1 MTRLVSLLALLIL
14 AGCTSTRS
22 ISSSVG
28 NHIADITSVGDA
40 TSSLSVLSL
49 VGGLST
55 AGGIVLLAVTGG
67 RRGWYPAIGG
77 VALCLLNWAV
87 MTYAHAIFIPVLV
100 ATGVITVAWTYRLV
114 RQILREKGNK
124 KCSQIS
130 PRLWGR
136 RGS

>member
-1 MTRLVSLLALLIL
+1 MTRPALISTLLALS
-14 AGCTSTRS
+14 GCTSSRG

-28 NHIADITSVGDA
+28 NRLADMTSVGDA
-40 TSSLSVLSL
+40 TSSLS

-77 VALCLLNWAV
+77 VILCILNWAV

-100 ATGVITVAWTYRLV
+100 ATGVVTLAWTYRLV
-114 RQILREKGNK
+114 RQILREKGSK
-124 KCSQIS
+124 KC
-130 PRLWGR
+130 
-136 RGS
+136 

>member
-1 MTRLVSLLALLIL
+1 MTRFLLPILALT
-14 AGCTSTRS
+14 GCASNQS
-22 ISSSVG
+22 VSSRVG
-28 NHIADITSVGDA
+28 NHIAGVTGVGDA
-40 TSSLSVLSL
+40 TGSLSVLSL

-55 AGGIVLLAVTGG
+55 AAGLVLLAVTGG
-67 RRGWYPAIGG
+67 KRGWYPAIGG
-77 VALCLLNWAV
+77 VILCVLNWAV

-100 ATGVITVAWTYRLV
+100 ATGVITIAWTYKLV

-124 KCSQIS
+124 RCSQIC

>member
-1 MTRLVSLLALLIL
+1 MTRLALFSTLLALS
-14 AGCTSTRS
+14 GCAPSRG

-28 NHIADITSVGDA
+28 GRLADMTSVGDA

-77 VALCLLNWAV
+77 VILCILNWAV

-100 ATGVITVAWTYRLV
+100 ATGVVTLAWTYRLV
-114 RQILREKGNK
+114 RQILREKGSK
-124 KCSQIS
+124 KC
-130 PRLWGR
+130 
-136 RGS
+136 

>member
-1 MTRLVSLLALLIL
+1 MKHVSLLFILLCF

-22 ISSSVG
+22 VSSSVG
-28 NHIADITSVGDA
+28 NHIADITGVGDA

-55 AGGIVLLAVTGG
+55 AGGIVLLAVTSG
-67 RRGWYPAIGG
+67 RRGWNPAIGG
-77 VALCLLNWAV
+77 VILCILNWAV

-100 ATGVITVAWTYRLV
+100 ATGVVTLAWTYRLV